1 MGVGVVLALW
11 PGWSLGEWG
20 AGEVG
25 GWVGSRSPRR
35 AGRALWIVRAPT
47 FAIRRQWRWW
57 AGGRGRGRACDRS
70 GRVGGCWRRRNGGV
84 IRAGSGHGA
93 ARRARVVGALDG
105 DVGAVPERLGVRPG
119 RVARLVVPLQHAALA
134 DHARGKLEHETVFAR
149 AGVAHLLDDV
159 AVGVGRRRAAS
170 TAAVAA
176 RAVRKGLLRP
186 VRRRVVRVP
195 GNREAGA
202 VEAVGAAGP
211 AEQNGEGGAGRPSP
225 ARVSAL
231 DRARNAGVIGRFFIL
246 VGRWVNLEH
255 MLVEEVL

>member
-1 MGVGVVLALW
+1 MEYCPSTLCARIWRWGEERRRWRDARRVDSHAGGPVEELAA
-11 PGWSLGEWG
+11 GKVAEGADRGERERRRRG
-20 AGEVG
+20 HG
-25 GWVGSRSPRR
+25 G
-35 AGRALWIVRAPT
+35 
-47 FAIRRQWRWW
+47 WRWW

-84 IRAGSGHGA
+84 IRAGAGHGA

-231 DRARNAGVIGRFFIL
+231 DRARNAGVIGR
-246 VGRWVNLEH
+246 
-255 MLVEEVL
+255 